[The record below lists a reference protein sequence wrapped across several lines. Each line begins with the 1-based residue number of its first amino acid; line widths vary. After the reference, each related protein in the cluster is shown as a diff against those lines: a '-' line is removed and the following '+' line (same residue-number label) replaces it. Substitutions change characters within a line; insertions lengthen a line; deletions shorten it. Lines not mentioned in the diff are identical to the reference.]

1 MIKQGVNP
9 YTQASFSF
17 RNRIARGLWGIVY
30 TVFIKYSPRPMH
42 KYRAFIISLFGAK
55 LGKNCHIYPRA
66 KIWAPWNLIMEDDT
80 CLANETNIYNM
91 AEITIR
97 KRAIVSQG
105 SHLCAGTH
113 DYRDKN
119 FQLYALP
126 ITIEAEVWLCTEC
139 FIGPGVIVGEGTVI
153 GARAV
158 VTKNTEKW
166 MVYTGNPAKAI
177 KKRIIKNEVG

>member
-1 MIKQGVNP
+1 
-9 YTQASFSF
+9 
-17 RNRIARGLWGIVY
+17 
-30 TVFIKYSPRPMH
+30 
-42 KYRAFIISLFGAK
+42 
-55 LGKNCHIYPRA
+55 
-66 KIWAPWNLIMEDDT
+66 MEDDT